1 MGDKRLTRR
10 DFLRATGAAA
20 AMAAVGAVPLELF
33 AFDKRLVRYP
43 EKRELLLLTSRPP
56 LLEMPPELFREL
68 ITPNDA
74 LFVRWHLANI
84 PTEVDLDRW
93 RLTVGGNTERRLA
106 FSMTELQHGF
116 EPVTFT
122 AVIQCAGNGRSFF
135 EPPVPGGQWGNGAIG
150 NVTWTGVRLRDLL
163 ARAGMKKGSVE
174 VAFNGLDNPPLH
186 TVPDFIK
193 SLPLDLALDE
203 EVLVA
208 YAMNGA
214 PLPMLNG
221 FPARLIVPGWYAT
234 YWVKALSEITVLTK
248 PSDSFWMTTAYRAP
262 DTPCA
267 CVPPGGKPQRTVPLS
282 RMNTRSLIVAPSA
295 GAHLPAGRETDITGV
310 AFSGGYGIR
319 DVIVSVDGGMT
330 WREAQLGKDLG
341 RHSWIQWRYSWRP
354 EKPGAYRVMAR
365 ATNTIGESQP
375 FESLWNPAGYR
386 WNRIETVD
394 VTVGQ
399 EGRP

>member
-1 MGDKRLTRR
+1 MKLLGN
-10 DFLRATGAAA
+10 
-20 AMAAVGAVPLELF
+20 LE
-33 AFDKRLVRYP
+33 R
-43 EKRELLLLTSRPP
+43 
-56 LLEMPPELFREL
+56 
-68 ITPNDA
+68 
-74 LFVRWHLANI
+74 H
-84 PTEVDLDRW
+84 
-93 RLTVGGNTERRLA
+93 GGR
-106 FSMTELQHGF
+106 Q
-116 EPVTFT
+116 
-122 AVIQCAGNGRSFF
+122 
-135 EPPVPGGQWGNGAIG
+135 
-150 NVTWTGVRLRDLL
+150 
-163 ARAGMKKGSVE
+163 
-174 VAFNGLDNPPLH
+174 
-186 TVPDFIK
+186 
-193 SLPLDLALDE
+193 
-203 EVLVA
+203 
-208 YAMNGA
+208 
-214 PLPMLNG
+214 
-221 FPARLIVPGWYAT
+221 
-234 YWVKALSEITVLTK
+234 
-248 PSDSFWMTTAYRAP
+248 TTAYRVP

-386 WNRIETVD
+386 WNRIETFD